1 MKQLLLIN
9 LKTYEQGTGQ
19 NALRLAEAAKKFMGS
34 DKYDVILAVQPTDIA
49 AVSKIVPTFAQHVDS
64 AEYGSH
70 TGHILPEAVK
80 AAGATGTLIN
90 HSENPVPMEEIGK
103 AITRAKQAGLTV
115 VACAPDPQAV
125 EAISKLG
132 PDYVAVEPPELIG
145 GTVSVSTAK
154 PEVIEQSVKLV
165 QSANPNVKVLCGA
178 GVNKKDDVTIALKLG
193 TQGIL
198 VASAIVKSED
208 PEKAIQ
214 ELADG
219 Y

>member
-1 MKQLLLIN
+1 MKPLLLIN
-9 LKTYEQGTGQ
+9 LKTYEQGTGR
-19 NALRLAEAAKKFMGS
+19 NALRLAEAARKFLNS
-34 DKYDVILAVQPTDIA
+34 NKYDIILAVQPTDIST
-49 AVSKIVPTFAQHVDS
+49 VSKIMPTYAQHIDS

-70 TGHILPEAVK
+70 TGHILPEAVR

-90 HSENPVPMEEIGK
+90 HSERPLPMEEIEK
-103 AITRAKQAGLTV
+103 NIQRAKQCGLV
-115 VACAPDPQAV
+115 SVACAPDPKAV
-125 EAISKLG
+125 ETIAKLG

-154 PEVIEQSVKLV
+154 PEIIEESVKLV
-165 QSANPNVKVLCGA
+165 RNANPNVKVLCGA
-178 GVNKKDDVTIALKLG
+178 GVNKREDVSIALKLG
-193 TQGIL
+193 TVGIL

>member
-1 MKQLLLIN
+1 MKPLLLIN
-9 LKTYEQGTGQ
+9 LKTYEQSTGK
-19 NALRLAEAAKKFMGS
+19 NAVRLANAAKKFLGS
-34 DKYDVILAVQPTDIA
+34 DKFDIVLAVQPTDLA
-49 AVSKIVPTFAQHVDS
+49 AVSKIVPTYAQHIDS

-70 TGHILPEAVK
+70 TGHVLPEAVK

-90 HSENPVPMEEIGK
+90 HSERHIPIEEIEK
-103 AITRAKQAGLTV
+103 NIIRAKASGLVTV
-115 VACAPDPQAV
+115 CCAPDPKSV
-125 EAISKLG
+125 EQIAKLG

-145 GTVSVSTAK
+145 GTISVSTAK
-154 PEVIEQSVKLV
+154 PEVIEESVKLV
-165 QSANPNVKVLCGA
+165 TKANPNVKVLCGA
-178 GVNKKDDVTIALKLG
+178 GVHNKDDVSIALKLG
-193 TQGIL
+193 TVGIL